1 MASASIDKSNKNSIR
16 QINKWGPNRIY
27 FRKIHGE
34 TLGRYTNIMQYIEKN
49 DIPGLLLLI
58 DFEKAF
64 DSISWNFIHKV
75 LRYFKFGPNIR
86 QWITL
91 FYKNAQLSVNQHCN
105 LSPFFSISSRLSS
118 GGPTLTVYIYL
129 MRRNT
134 CNQNTLKIIKLKELK

>member
-1 MASASIDKSNKNSIR
+1 MASASIA
-16 QINKWGPNRIY
+16 NRIKTVLDKLINGDQTG
-27 FRKIHGE
+27 FIS
-34 TLGRYTNIMQYIEKN
+34 GRYMGENTRQVYDIMQYIEKN

-91 FYKNAQLSVNQHCN
+91 FYKKCST
-105 LSPFFSISSRLSS
+105 SS
-118 GGPTLTVYIYL
+118 
-129 MRRNT
+129 
-134 CNQNTLKIIKLKELK
+134 